1 MNTLIEIRDLL
12 YVLLTLV
19 ALREAQRYAAT
30 VSEWARKWRRG
41 GGK

>member
-1 MNTLIEIRDLL
+1 MDTLVEIRNLV

-19 ALREAQRYAAT
+19 ALREGQRYAAMI
-30 VSEWARKWRRG
+30 SELARKWRRG